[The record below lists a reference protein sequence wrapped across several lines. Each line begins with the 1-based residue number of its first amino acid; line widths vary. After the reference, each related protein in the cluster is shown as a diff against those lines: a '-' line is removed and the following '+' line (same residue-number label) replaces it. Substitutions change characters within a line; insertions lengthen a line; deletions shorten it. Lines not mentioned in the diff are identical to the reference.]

1 MNREED
7 CILVKVLKD
16 LTNEDLTEVFKKKH
30 LDTIQNILKRFIDLP
45 KKVYDHNIDNK
56 II

>member
-1 MNREED
+1 MKREEV
-7 CILVKVLKD
+7 CVLVKVLKD